1 MIYLFIIRVLNIHPS
16 GVRTNVSCLL
26 LLRFFLPFFVV
37 VVVVVVVVDVDFLSF
52 VVSLFTVRRS
62 LLMVFV
68 AVFTTPAVH

>member
-1 MIYLFIIRVLNIHPS
+1 MIDLFIIRVLNIHPS

-26 LLRFFLPFFVV
+26 LLRFFLPFF
-37 VVVVVVVVDVDFLSF
+37 VVVVVVDVDFLSF

>member
-1 MIYLFIIRVLNIHPS
+1 MFLFFFCFVP
-16 GVRTNVSCLL
+16 
-26 LLRFFLPFFVV
+26 FFLSSFFVV
-37 VVVVVVVVDVDFLSF
+37 VVVVVVDFLSF